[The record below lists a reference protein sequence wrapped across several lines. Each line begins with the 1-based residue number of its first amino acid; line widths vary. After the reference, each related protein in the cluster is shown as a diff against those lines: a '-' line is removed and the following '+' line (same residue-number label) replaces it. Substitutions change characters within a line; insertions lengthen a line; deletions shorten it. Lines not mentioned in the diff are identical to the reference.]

1 MGLVEILRPAKKVP
15 TVWWS
20 SSDPMSL
27 RPRISTLAILIL
39 GEFLFGLGDSLL
51 IAAGIGNTPWT
62 VLAEGISNS
71 VVQWTIGEATF
82 IVSLAVMLL
91 WIPIKE
97 IPGIGTILNAII
109 IALTIHVMV
118 PVLPEPRIEIGSLN
132 FGPLLMASSG
142 IILVGI
148 GSAMYLTANLGPGP
162 RDGWM
167 TGLQRVT
174 GVPIGRVRITIE
186 VSVLIVGYL
195 LGGTVGFG
203 TVMFALAIG
212 PVVASCLAVAE
223 RIGTRGGVSINDR
236 SNFDA
241 QK

>member
-1 MGLVEILRPAKKVP
+1 MGLVDFLRPAKKVP

-20 SSDPMSL
+20 SSDPMSV
-27 RPRISTLAILIL
+27 RPRPATIAILVV

-62 VLAEGISNS
+62 VLAEGISYS
-71 VVQWTIGEATF
+71 IDWTIGEATF
-82 IVSLAVMLL
+82 LVSAGVLLL

-109 IALTIHVMV
+109 IALTIHLMV
-118 PVLPEPRIEIGSLN
+118 PVLPTPESQTWAI
-132 FGPLLMASSG
+132 LMACAG

-148 GSAMYLTANLGPGP
+148 GSGMYLTANLGPGP

-174 GVPIGRVRITIE
+174 GIPIGRVRISIE
-186 VSVLIVGYL
+186 LAVLVVGIA
-195 LGGTVGFG
+195 LGGKFGIG
-203 TVMFALAIG
+203 TVMFALTIG
-212 PVVASCLAVAE
+212 PVVASCLSVAE
-223 RIGTRGGVSINDR
+223 RIGSYEGPNL
-236 SNFDA
+236 DA
-241 QK
+241 QQ

>member
-1 MGLVEILRPAKKVP
+1 
-15 TVWWS
+15 
-20 SSDPMSL
+20 MSL
-27 RPRISTLAILIL
+27 RPKWSTLSILVV

-62 VLAEGISNS
+62 VLAEGISNEIKI
-71 VVQWTIGEATF
+71 WTIGEATF
-82 IVSLAVMLL
+82 FVSVAVMLL

-118 PVLPEPRIEIGSLN
+118 PILPHPESFIGS
-132 FGPLLMASSG
+132 FIMASSG

-148 GSAMYLTANLGPGP
+148 GSSMYLTSNLGPGP

-174 GVPIGRVRITIE
+174 GVPIGRVRITLE
-186 VSVLIVGYL
+186 VSVLIIGVI
-195 LGGTVGFG
+195 LGGTFG
-203 TVMFALAIG
+203 YGTILFAVTIG
-212 PVVASCLAVAE
+212 PVVATCLAIAG
-223 RIGTRGGVSINDR
+223 RIGST
-236 SNFDA
+236 
-241 QK
+241 

>member
-1 MGLVEILRPAKKVP
+1 MGLLDTIRPAKKVP

-20 SSDPMSL
+20 SPEPMSL
-27 RPRISTLAILIL
+27 RPKWSTLSILVV

-62 VLAEGISNS
+62 VLAEGISNEIEI
-71 VVQWTIGEATF
+71 WTIGEATF
-82 IVSLAVMLL
+82 FVSVAVMLL

-118 PVLPEPRIEIGSLN
+118 PILPHPESFIGSLI
-132 FGPLLMASSG
+132 MASSG

-148 GSAMYLTANLGPGP
+148 GSSMYLTSNLGPGP

-174 GVPIGRVRITIE
+174 GVPIGRVRITLE
-186 VSVLIVGYL
+186 VSVLIIGVI
-195 LGGTVGFG
+195 LGGTFG
-203 TVMFALAIG
+203 YGTILFAVTIG
-212 PVVASCLAVAE
+212 PVVATCLAIAG
-223 RIGTRGGVSINDR
+223 RIGST
-236 SNFDA
+236 
-241 QK
+241 

>member
-1 MGLVEILRPAKKVP
+1 MGLVENLRPAKKVP

-20 SSDPMSL
+20 SPDSMSL
-27 RPRISTLAILIL
+27 RPKWYTMAILVI

-62 VLAEGISNS
+62 VLAEGISIIVEN
-71 VVQWTIGEATF
+71 WTIGEATF
-82 IVSLAVMLL
+82 FVSAAVMLL
-91 WIPIKE
+91 WVPIKE

-118 PVLPEPRIEIGSLN
+118 PILPQPERFAGSI
-132 FGPLLMASSG
+132 FMASSG

-148 GSAMYLTANLGPGP
+148 GSSMYLTANLGPGP

-174 GVPIGRVRITIE
+174 GVPIGRVRITLE
-186 VSVLIVGYL
+186 VSVLIIGVI
-195 LGGTVGFG
+195 LGGNFGFG
-203 TVMFALAIG
+203 TILFAVAIG
-212 PVVASCLAVAE
+212 PVVATCLAIAG
-223 RIGTRGGVSINDR
+223 RIGST
-236 SNFDA
+236 
-241 QK
+241 

>member
-1 MGLVEILRPAKKVP
+1 MGLLETVRPAKKVP

-20 SSDPMSL
+20 SPEPMSL
-27 RPRISTLAILIL
+27 RPKWSTLSILVV

-62 VLAEGISNS
+62 VLAEGISNEIEI
-71 VVQWTIGEATF
+71 WTIGEATF
-82 IVSLAVMLL
+82 FVSVAVMLL

-118 PVLPEPRIEIGSLN
+118 PILPHPESFIGS
-132 FGPLLMASSG
+132 FIMASSG

-148 GSAMYLTANLGPGP
+148 GSSMYLTSNLGPGP

-174 GVPIGRVRITIE
+174 GVPIGRVRITLE
-186 VSVLIVGYL
+186 VSVLIIGVI
-195 LGGTVGFG
+195 LGGTFG
-203 TVMFALAIG
+203 YGTILFAVTIG
-212 PVVASCLAVAE
+212 PVVATCLAIAG
-223 RIGTRGGVSINDR
+223 RIGST
-236 SNFDA
+236 
-241 QK
+241 

>member
-20 SSDPMSL
+20 SPEPMSI
-27 RPRISTLAILIL
+27 RPKWPTMAILVI

-62 VLAEGISNS
+62 VLAEGIAIYAGI
-71 VVQWTIGEATF
+71 WTIGEATF
-82 IVSLAVMLL
+82 LVSVAVMLL

-118 PVLPEPRIEIGSLN
+118 PILPQPESFVGSI
-132 FGPLLMASSG
+132 LMASSG

-148 GSAMYLTANLGPGP
+148 GSSMYLTANLGPGP

-174 GVPIGRVRITIE
+174 GVPIGRVRITLE
-186 VSVLIVGYL
+186 VSVLIIGVI
-195 LGGTVGFG
+195 LGGTFGFG
-203 TVMFALAIG
+203 TILFAIAIG
-212 PVVASCLAVAE
+212 PVVASCLAIAG
-223 RIGTRGGVSINDR
+223 RIGST
-236 SNFDA
+236 
-241 QK
+241 

>member
-20 SSDPMSL
+20 SPDPMSL
-27 RPRISTLAILIL
+27 KPKRSTMAILVI

-62 VLAEGISNS
+62 VLAEGISIF
-71 VVQWTIGEATF
+71 VQNWTIGEATLV
-82 IVSLAVMLL
+82 VSAVVMFL

-118 PVLPEPRIEIGSLN
+118 PILPQPESFAGSI
-132 FGPLLMASSG
+132 LMASSG

-148 GSAMYLTANLGPGP
+148 GSSMYLTANLGPGP

-174 GVPIGRVRITIE
+174 GVPIGRVRITLE
-186 VSVLIVGYL
+186 TSVLIIGVI
-195 LGGTVGFG
+195 LGGTFGFG
-203 TVMFALAIG
+203 TILFAIAIG
-212 PVVASCLAVAE
+212 PVVASCLSIAG
-223 RIGTRGGVSINDR
+223 RIGS
-236 SNFDA
+236 
-241 QK
+241 K

>member
-20 SSDPMSL
+20 SPDPMSL
-27 RPRISTLAILIL
+27 RPKLSTMAILVI
-39 GEFLFGLGDSLL
+39 GELLFGLGDSLL

-62 VLAEGISNS
+62 VLAEGIANNFEIL
-71 VVQWTIGEATF
+71 TIGEATF
-82 IVSLAVMLL
+82 VVSVAVMLL

-118 PVLPEPRIEIGSLN
+118 PILPQPESFVGSI
-132 FGPLLMASSG
+132 LMASSG

-174 GVPIGRVRITIE
+174 GVPIGRVRVTIE
-186 VSVLIVGYL
+186 VSVLLVGVL
-195 LGGTVGFG
+195 LGGTFGVG
-203 TVMFALAIG
+203 TILFAASIG
-212 PVVASCLAVAE
+212 PVVASCLSIAS
-223 RIGTRGGVSINDR
+223 RIDSIR
-236 SNFDA
+236 E
-241 QK
+241 

>member
-1 MGLVEILRPAKKVP
+1 MGLLDTIRPAKKVP

-20 SSDPMSL
+20 SPEPMSL
-27 RPRISTLAILIL
+27 RPKWSTLSILVV

-62 VLAEGISNS
+62 VLAEGISNEIEI
-71 VVQWTIGEATF
+71 WTIGEATF
-82 IVSLAVMLL
+82 FVSVAVMLL

-118 PVLPEPRIEIGSLN
+118 PILPHPESFIGS
-132 FGPLLMASSG
+132 FIMASSG

-148 GSAMYLTANLGPGP
+148 GSSMYLTSNLGPGP

-174 GVPIGRVRITIE
+174 GVPIGRVRITLE
-186 VSVLIVGYL
+186 VSVLIIGVI
-195 LGGTVGFG
+195 LGGTFG
-203 TVMFALAIG
+203 YGTILFAVTIG
-212 PVVASCLAVAE
+212 PVVATCLAIAG
-223 RIGTRGGVSINDR
+223 RIGST
-236 SNFDA
+236 
-241 QK
+241 

>member
-1 MGLVEILRPAKKVP
+1 MAMGLVEILRPAKKVP

-20 SSDPMSL
+20 SPDPMSL
-27 RPRISTLAILIL
+27 RPKLSTMAILVI
-39 GEFLFGLGDSLL
+39 GELLFGLGDSLL

-62 VLAEGISNS
+62 VLAEGIANNFEIL
-71 VVQWTIGEATF
+71 TIGEATF
-82 IVSLAVMLL
+82 VVSVAVMLL

-118 PVLPEPRIEIGSLN
+118 PILPQPESFVGSI
-132 FGPLLMASSG
+132 LMASSG

-174 GVPIGRVRITIE
+174 GVPIGRVRVTIE
-186 VSVLIVGYL
+186 VSVLLVGVL
-195 LGGTVGFG
+195 LGGTFGVG
-203 TVMFALAIG
+203 TILFAASIG
-212 PVVASCLAVAE
+212 PVVASCLSIAS
-223 RIGTRGGVSINDR
+223 RIDSIR
-236 SNFDA
+236 E
-241 QK
+241 

>member
-1 MGLVEILRPAKKVP
+1 MRRLSWDMGLLEILRPAKKVP

-20 SSDPMSL
+20 SPDPMSL
-27 RPRISTLAILIL
+27 TPKSSTMAILVF
-39 GEFLFGLGDSLL
+39 GEILFGLGDSLL

-62 VLAEGISNS
+62 VLAEGISNYAGT
-71 VVQWTIGEATF
+71 WTVGEATF
-82 IVSLAVMLL
+82 IVSVGVMFL

-97 IPGIGTILNAII
+97 TPGIGTILNAIL

-118 PVLPEPRIEIGSLN
+118 PILPQPETLLGSI
-132 FGPLLMASSG
+132 LMASSG

-148 GSAMYLTANLGPGP
+148 GSAMYLTSNLGPGP

-167 TGLQRVT
+167 TGIQRVT

-186 VSVLIVGYL
+186 VSVLLIGYM
-195 LGGTVGFG
+195 LGGTAWVG
-203 TVMFALAIG
+203 TLMFALAIG

-223 RIGTRGGVSINDR
+223 KIGSEDGADLDS
-236 SNFDA
+236 
-241 QK
+241 QH